1 MLQRRGTSFRTASA
15 AMAALFFS
23 QSTGVAQVASR
34 MSPSRPAHL
43 GSALPPGS
51 ARDRMIPDGRYLERS
66 APPRTIPERASL
78 ALPPSVKKPSLAPGL
93 AGSLSD
99 SIEDGLLWLARR
111 QAEGAANLD
120 SLHDSIENGML
131 ALALV
136 QHRAAAVFDTVGLDL
151 RESYRLWQKVAAAH
165 KEEKSSTPSGRN
177 PFIASVPGARETVW
191 DPPPAP
197 PVPDRMLFTPEDR
210 RGPRPLANLSFG
222 RRIDDA
228 LLPVFHGRWQTQN
241 GLRFRVNYLRPVGIC
256 LLSEI
261 GMVYRFRGQT
271 RLDTHA
277 RFPREYAGTYPV
289 YWPETVVRYQVE
301 IENIGPEPREKL
313 RVLAAQEDFNP
324 DGGPGLSLGGLTDW
338 FVPVLRTGER
348 KLLEG
353 VVRMSGADQGR
364 TSVFEQTHLNVLEE
378 GKGAGG
384 RELVDAPQ
392 AGLVDPPDF

>member
-1 MLQRRGTSFRTASA
+1 
-15 AMAALFFS
+15 
-23 QSTGVAQVASR
+23 
-34 MSPSRPAHL
+34 
-43 GSALPPGS
+43 
-51 ARDRMIPDGRYLERS
+51 
-66 APPRTIPERASL
+66 
-78 ALPPSVKKPSLAPGL
+78 
-93 AGSLSD
+93 
-99 SIEDGLLWLARR
+99 LLWLALR
-111 QAEGAANLD
+111 QAEGAAALA
-120 SLHDSIENGML
+120 SLHDSIEGGML
-131 ALALV
+131 ALALL
-136 QHRAAAVFDTVGLDL
+136 QHRAGSVADTAAQDL
-151 RESYRLWQKVAAAH
+151 REGYRLWQKVAAANR
-165 KEEKSSTPSGRN
+165 EEKSSAPSGRN
-177 PFIASVPGARETVW
+177 PFIASIPGAREVPVLW
-191 DPPPAP
+191 DPPSP
-197 PVPDRMLFTPEDR
+197 PTAPDRMLVTPEDR
-210 RGPRPLANLSFG
+210 RGPRPLANLSYG

-228 LLPVFHGRWQTQN
+228 LLPVFQGRWQVQN

-256 LLSEI
+256 LLTEL

-289 YWPETVVRYQVE
+289 YWPEAVVRYQVE
-301 IENIGPEPREKL
+301 IENVGPGPREKL

-324 DGGPGLSLGGLTDW
+324 EGGPGTSLGGLTDW

-353 VVRMSGADQGR
+353 VVRMSGAAEGR

>member
-1 MLQRRGTSFRTASA
+1 PRT
-15 AMAALFFS
+15 
-23 QSTGVAQVASR
+23 
-34 MSPSRPAHL
+34 PPAHL
-43 GSALPPGS
+43 PS
-51 ARDRMIPDGRYLERS
+51 
-66 APPRTIPERASL
+66 ASL
-78 ALPPSVKKPSLAPGL
+78 PSIPTRAPAPELAET
-93 AGSLSD
+93 LSD
-99 SIEDGLLWLARR
+99 SVEDGLLWLATR
-111 QAEGAANLD
+111 QAEGTAVLD
-120 SLHDSIENGML
+120 SLNDSIENGML

-151 RESYRLWQKVAAAH
+151 REGYRLWQKVAAAH
-165 KEEKSSTPSGRN
+165 REEKSSTPSGRN
-177 PFIASVPGARETVW
+177 PFIASIPGAREVPALW
-191 DPPPAP
+191 APLAPPPI
-197 PVPDRMLFTPEDR
+197 PDRMLFRPEDR
-210 RGPRPLANLSFG
+210 RGPRPLPNLSFG

-228 LLPVFHGRWQTQN
+228 LLPVFQGKWQTQN
-241 GLRFRVNYLRPVGIC
+241 GLRFRINYLRPVGIC

-301 IENIGPEPREKL
+301 IENAGPEPLEKL

-324 DGGPGLSLGGLTDW
+324 GGGSGTSLGGFTDW

-353 VVRMSGADQGR
+353 VVRMSGAAEGR